1 MYYVL
6 TLAIIQAT
14 DSSEADPPP
23 QPRRAGH
30 DTAPSKPFRISNCTL
45 SMELVQ
51 LGLDM

>member
-1 MYYVL
+1 M
-6 TLAIIQAT
+6 QAT

-23 QPRRAGH
+23 QPRPVDH
-30 DTAPSKPFRISNCTL
+30 DTAPSKPFRLSNCTL